1 MSAPPNHLVRA
12 VLGEFIAVE
21 EQHEFIENVDS
32 IDMKS
37 NALRG
42 DIGDEAVTR
51 GNANPELDSGELPQ
65 AMTGGAAPFI
75 KIKRAHDAR
84 LQVCGRA
91 WRLAT
96 APLSENTYRGALA
109 ATLTPVL
116 KFFPHL
122 PEIGAAVSADQ
133 KAAAVTTL
141 AMSTA
146 SAGFSGW
153 TTRCVA
159 HCLGS
164 HEFTFLTP

>member
-84 LQVCGRA
+84 LQVA
-91 WRLAT
+91 AAPDDWRQ
-96 APLSENTYRGALA
+96 PLSAKIRIEGRLQR
-109 ATLTPVL
+109 
-116 KFFPHL
+116 H
-122 PEIGAAVSADQ
+122 
-133 KAAAVTTL
+133 
-141 AMSTA
+141 
-146 SAGFSGW
+146 
-153 TTRCVA
+153 
-159 HCLGS
+159 
-164 HEFTFLTP
+164 